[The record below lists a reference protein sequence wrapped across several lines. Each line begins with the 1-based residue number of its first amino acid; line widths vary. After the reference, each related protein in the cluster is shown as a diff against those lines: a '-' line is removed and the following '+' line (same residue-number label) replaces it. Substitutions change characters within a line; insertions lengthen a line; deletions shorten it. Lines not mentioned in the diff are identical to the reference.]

1 MVYSDIKC
9 KFLADSLLKSGHIW
23 LPSPQ
28 RFWKRVVMRQYRC
41 KIGQN
46 RTYWRFYGTYNITI
60 GYKNSQIDWILS
72 SKRYQK
78 YFRIFIKYQGES
90 SDSRIFSGSWYSN
103 DRLIRSSEDIELIL
117 LHCIRNIIYFQEIV
131 SGAILDEIPLWAHCY
146 QHTWLI
152 AK

>member
-23 LPSPQ
+23 LPTP

-46 RTYWRFYGTYNITI
+46 RIYWRFYGTYNITI